1 MRTILRSPVFAL
13 TLLFPITSNAN
24 EFTSDFVDDIVSGCV
39 EWLDTG
45 KQTAFDNEWLLSEET
60 ARSLRLAEKFPE
72 LAPNSLHFYS
82 PSLSY
87 IAILESHVSSC
98 GVVDNFMGVDETGV
112 VASPAVEFN
121 FQSALTALREW
132 GSKQASSIGFIEWPE
147 EAERKLLN
155 TRKDFMFFKRRC
167 DDGDLVTIQATAE
180 TKKTS
185 MNGLPLPA
193 WQIVVSRHSMSD
205 ENFAEYVLRACPRES

>member
-1 MRTILRSPVFAL
+1 VFAL
-13 TLLFPITSNAN
+13 ILLFPIASNAN
-24 EFTSDFVDDIVSGCV
+24 EFTSGFVGDIVSGCV

-45 KQTAFDNEWLLSEET
+45 TQSAFDNEWLLSEET

-72 LAPNSLHFYS
+72 LAPTSLHFYS
-82 PSLSY
+82 PGLSY
-87 IAILESHVSSC
+87 VAILKSHVSSC
-98 GVVDNFMGVDETGV
+98 SVADNFIGVDETGV

-121 FQSALTALREW
+121 LQSALTALNEW
-132 GSKQASSIGFIEWPE
+132 GSEQASSIGFIEWPE

-155 TRKDFMFFKRRC
+155 TRKDFIFFKSRC

-180 TKKTS
+180 TKRVS

-193 WQIVVSRHSMSD
+193 WQIVVSRYSMSD
-205 ENFAEYVLRACPRES
+205 ENFAEYVLRACPRAS